1 MWYFH
6 VVGIFPVSCHKNVF
20 YCLTLV
26 RVGSISPFI
35 DSGGAA
41 GGGAVR
47 LKIWNL
53 ASD

>member
-1 MWYFH
+1 MNKFEK
-6 VVGIFPVSCHKNVF
+6 VSRKG
-20 YCLTLV
+20 LTLV